1 MLETS
6 AIPDPK
12 AAHVRVKKKNL
23 DCKSTAFQIKLK
35 PHDSVHKI
43 YKICSPVTDLLWPYR
58 IKKKNL
64 YMENTA
70 TSDPSSPQTGS
81 LKPVSQLGPHLATM

>member
-12 AAHVRVKKKNL
+12 AAHVRVKKNL
-23 DCKSTAFQIKLK
+23 DCKSTASQIKLK

-58 IKKKNL
+58 IKKKISIWKTQL
-64 YMENTA
+64 LLTQA
-70 TSDPSSPQTGS
+70 A
-81 LKPVSQLGPHLATM
+81 LKQEV